1 MHDLV
6 FMYLDTGARYCEI
19 ARLEWSQVDLKQKT
33 IELWRNKTKTES
45 FIYMTDR
52 VHQIL
57 QRRSEHKMH
66 DRWVFTNWKRT
77 DHRRLSTTTLNEVI
91 RKSGVSSSV
100 HKLRH
105 AYATKMLKAG
115 MTLNDVRLLLGHSSI
130 QTTQRYQHLES
141 NDVSPR
147 AVAILNQ
154 QNVERN
160 RSKLKIVGGKK

>member
-1 MHDLV
+1 PEQEQRLTEYLLTRKPHACGTGDWRYEMHDLV

-77 DHRRLSTTTLNEVI
+77 DHRRLST
-91 RKSGVSSSV
+91 
-100 HKLRH
+100 
-105 AYATKMLKAG
+105 

-160 RSKLKIVGGKK
+160 RSKLKVVGGKN